1 MKKLLLL
8 ILSCFFFSVAF
19 CQSNG
24 YWQQQVNYKIQATLN
39 DADNTLDGFI
49 QMQYQNNSPDTL
61 NFIWIHL
68 WPNAYKN
75 DRTAFSDQLLENG
88 RTDFYFSDE
97 KDRGYINRLN
107 FKVDNIPAGL
117 EDHPEHQDIV
127 KLLLPT
133 PLVPGNKID
142 IETAFHVKLPY
153 NFSRGGHVDNS
164 YQLTQWYPKPAVYD
178 KKGWHEM
185 PYLDQGEFY
194 SELGNYSVS
203 VTMPAGYIV
212 AATGN
217 LQKETKNGNTKI
229 LEFYQSNVHDFA
241 WFADKDF
248 IVKQD
253 TMQLPGKV
261 VRINVFHFAD
271 EKGIW
276 NNSIND
282 VKNSI
287 RTKDKWIG
295 EYPYDVISVVE
306 NSAKTTGGMEYPTI
320 TVLKSGGSA
329 AGLERVINH
338 EVGHNWFCE
347 ALATN
352 ERQFPWMDEGMNT
365 YYDRRYAAAFYDAKA
380 GSMFMPKEKFLND
393 RFPAYPEK
401 MVLQTMIAIQKDQP
415 INTSSE
421 KFSKLNYGLVAYEKT
436 GEWMKMLEDKL
447 GKETFDKV
455 MQTYYDRWKF
465 KHPYP
470 EDFKATAEEV
480 SGQNLNEAFALLN
493 KKGDVEKPQHKSLKL
508 ASFFNFKE
516 TDKYNYISV
525 APAIGV
531 NYYDKLMLGV
541 FIHNYSLPPTKF
553 QFFAAP
559 LYATGSKE
567 LNGIGRVGYTFYP
580 GNNGQKFELALA
592 GEKFTTDSYTDST
605 GKINYMPF
613 NKITPSLKYTFANK
627 DPRSSVTKYIQWK
640 TFFINETSLLFTTDT
655 VQHIDVITYP
665 VKHRYVNQLRFVLD
679 NDRVLYPY
687 NAALQL
693 EQGKGFARAAFTGN
707 YYFNY
712 PKAGGLN
719 VRVFAGKFFYLGD
732 KTFVKQFETDAYH
745 LNMSGP
751 KGYEDYTYSN
761 YFVGRNEFDG
771 FSSQQIMIRDGAFK
785 VHTDFLNNKIGK
797 TDDWL
802 TAVNFTSDIPKQINP
817 LALLPFKLP
826 LKVFADFG
834 TYSEPWKLNPPT
846 GKLLYDAGVQLSLF
860 DNVLNIYVPIFYSKV
875 YDNYFKSV
883 ITEKRFLKNIT
894 FSIDVQ
900 NISFKKLVTQIGL

>member
-1 MKKLLLL
+1 LKKILLLT
-8 ILSCFFFSVAF
+8 LSFFFFSVAI
-19 CQSNG
+19 CQSTG
-24 YWQQQVNYKIQATLN
+24 YWQQQVNYKIQVTLN
-39 DADNTLDGFI
+39 DVDNTLDGFI

-61 NFIWIHL
+61 HFIWIHL

-88 RTDFYFSDE
+88 STDFYFSDE

-107 FKVDNIPAGL
+107 FKVDNIPVGL

-127 KLLLPT
+127 KLLLPN
-133 PLVPGNKID
+133 PIAPGNKID
-142 IETAFHVKLPY
+142 IETPFHEKLPY
-153 NFSRGGHVDNS
+153 NFSRGGHIGNS

-194 SELGNYSVS
+194 SEFGNYD
-203 VTMPAGYIV
+203 VTLTVPANYIV

-217 LQKETKNGNTKI
+217 LQKERKNGSTKN

-261 VRINVFHFAD
+261 VRINVYYYAD

-282 VKNSI
+282 IKNSI
-287 RTKDKWIG
+287 HTKDNWVG
-295 EYPYDVISVVE
+295 EYPYDVVSVVE
-306 NSAKTTGGMEYPTI
+306 NAAVSTGGMEYPTI
-320 TVLKSGGSA
+320 TLLKSGGSA

-352 ERQFPWMDEGMNT
+352 EREFPWMDEGMNT
-365 YYDRRYAAAFYDAKA
+365 YYDRRYAATFYDAKA
-380 GSMFMPKEKFLND
+380 GSMFVPKEKFLND
-393 RFPAYPEK
+393 RLPAYPEK
-401 MVLQTMIAIQKDQP
+401 MLLQTVIAIQKDQP

-421 KFSKLNYGLVAYEKT
+421 KFSELNYGLVAYEKT

-455 MQTYYDRWKF
+455 MQAYYERWKF

-480 SGQNLNEAFALLN
+480 SSQNLDAEFALLN
-493 KKGDVEKPQHKSLKL
+493 KKGNIEKPIHKSLKL
-508 ASFFNFKE
+508 AAFFNLKE
-516 TDKYNYISV
+516 TDKYNYISI
-525 APAIGV
+525 APVIGV

-553 QFFAAP
+553 QFFVAP

-567 LNGIGRVGYTFYP
+567 LSGIGKVGYTFYP

-592 GEKFTTDSYTDST
+592 GEKFTADSYTDST
-605 GKINYMPF
+605 GRINYMPF

-640 TFFINETSLLFTTDT
+640 TFLINETALLFTTDT

-687 NAALQL
+687 NAALQI
-693 EQGKGFARAAFTGN
+693 EQGKDFARAAFTGN
-707 YYFNY
+707 FYFNY
-712 PKAGGLN
+712 PKGGGLN
-719 VRVFAGKFFYLGD
+719 VRVFAGKFFYIGD

-771 FSSQQIMIRDGAFK
+771 FSSQQIMIRDGALK

-802 TAVNFTSDIPKQINP
+802 TAVNFTSSIPKQINP
-817 LALLPFKLP
+817 LELLPFKLP
-826 LKVFADFG
+826 IKVFADFG
-834 TYSEPWKLNPPT
+834 TYAEAWKPNPPT
-846 GKLLYDAGVQLSLF
+846 GKLLYDAGIQLSLF
-860 DNVLNIYVPIFYSKV
+860 DNVLNVYVPIFYSKV

-900 NISFKKLVTQIGL
+900 NISFKKLMTQIGL

>member
-1 MKKLLLL
+1 LKKILLLT
-8 ILSCFFFSVAF
+8 LSFFFFSVAI
-19 CQSNG
+19 CQSTG
-24 YWQQQVNYKIQATLN
+24 YWQQQVNYKIQVTLN
-39 DADNTLDGFI
+39 DVDNTLDGFI

-61 NFIWIHL
+61 HFIWIHL

-88 RTDFYFSDE
+88 STDFYFSDE

-107 FKVDNIPAGL
+107 FKVDNIPVGL

-127 KLLLPT
+127 KLLLPN
-133 PLVPGNKID
+133 PIAPGNKID
-142 IETAFHVKLPY
+142 IETPFHEKLPY
-153 NFSRGGHVDNS
+153 NFSRGGHIGNS

-194 SELGNYSVS
+194 SEFGNYD
-203 VTMPAGYIV
+203 VTLTVPANYIV

-217 LQKETKNGNTKI
+217 LQKERKNGSTKN

-261 VRINVFHFAD
+261 VRINVYYYAD

-282 VKNSI
+282 IKNSI
-287 RTKDKWIG
+287 HTKDNWVG
-295 EYPYDVISVVE
+295 EYPYDVVSVVE
-306 NSAKTTGGMEYPTI
+306 NAAVSTGGMEYPTI
-320 TVLKSGGSA
+320 TLLKSGGSA

-352 ERQFPWMDEGMNT
+352 EREFPWMDEGMNT
-365 YYDRRYAAAFYDAKA
+365 YYDRRYAATFYDAKA
-380 GSMFMPKEKFLND
+380 GSMFVPKEKFLND
-393 RFPAYPEK
+393 RLPAYPEK
-401 MVLQTMIAIQKDQP
+401 MLLQTVIAIQKDQP
-415 INTSSE
+415 INISSE
-421 KFSKLNYGLVAYEKT
+421 KLSKLNYGLVAYEKT

-447 GKETFDKV
+447 GKERFDKM
-455 MQTYYDRWKF
+455 MQTYYERWKF

-480 SGQNLNEAFALLN
+480 SGQNLDDVFALLN
-493 KKGDVEKPQHKSLKL
+493 KKGSIEKSQHKTLKL
-508 ASFFNFKE
+508 TSFFNLKE

-541 FIHNYSLPPTKF
+541 FVHNYSLPPTKF

-592 GEKFTTDSYTDST
+592 GEKFTADSYTDST
-605 GKINYMPF
+605 GKINYMPL
-613 NKITPSLKYTFANK
+613 NKITPSLRYTFANK
-627 DPRSSVTKYIQWK
+627 DPLSSVTKYIQWQ

-665 VKHRYVNQLRFVLD
+665 VQHRYINQLRFVLD

-693 EQGKGFARAAFTGN
+693 DQGKDFARAAFTGN

-712 PKAGGLN
+712 PKGGGLN
-719 VRVFAGKFFYLGD
+719 VRVFAGKFFYIGD

-771 FSSQQIMIRDGAFK
+771 FSSQQIMIRDGALK

-802 TAVNFTSDIPKQINP
+802 TAVNFTSSIPKQINP
-817 LALLPFKLP
+817 LELLPFKLP
-826 LKVFADFG
+826 IKVFADFG
-834 TYSEPWKLNPPT
+834 TYAEAWKPNPPT
-846 GKLLYDAGVQLSLF
+846 GKLLYDAGIQLSLF
-860 DNVLNIYVPIFYSKV
+860 DNVLNVYVPIFYSKV

-900 NISFKKLVTQIGL
+900 NISFKKLMTQIGL